1 MPNWC
6 VNQVDISGDEAEVAR
21 LVEFVKG
28 DNDADDGNGFAFHKI
43 VPPPSSE
50 IYSAT
55 DTQNDFQC
63 GCKKEWIT
71 TKEAVGEPM
80 TEGFVA
86 QEGYWAVNGVKIE
99 KRVLSNGAIE
109 SSVADMFGGS
119 EVCPIHNLPTI
130 SSHPDW
136 WYNWNVN
143 NWGTKWSA
151 GSVWHDRADDSN
163 AVVVGKT
170 SYGFDTAWS
179 PAEPVV
185 LALSALFP
193 TLTITHRY
201 CEGGM
206 GYAGE
211 AMYRGGDEI
220 ARQEYSSDG
229 DNLPDEAWLTEEDGE
244 RSWERDYEKVPMTP
258 FEKFCDEHFGGVVG
272 G

>member
-6 VNQVDISGDEAEVAR
+6 VNQVDIQGDEAEVAR
-21 LVEFVKG
+21 LVAFVKG
-28 DNDADDGNGFAFHKI
+28 DENDFDFAKI

-71 TKEAVGEPM
+71 TKEAEGEPM
-80 TEGFVA
+80 TEGYVPE
-86 QEGYWAVNGVKIE
+86 QGYWSVNGAKVE
-99 KRVLSNGAIE
+99 SEVLDNGTIQDFVG
-109 SSVADMFGGS
+109 SYFGGVA
-119 EVCPIHNLPTI
+119 VCPEHKVGQI
-130 SSHPDW
+130 SSHPEW
-136 WYNWNVN
+136 WYNWNVA
-143 NWGTKWSA
+143 NWGSKWNC
-151 GSVWHDRADDSN
+151 GEVWHDRSDDSN
-163 AVVVGKT
+163 AVVDGKT

-185 LALSALFP
+185 LALSSLFP
-193 TLTITHRY
+193 TLHITHRY

-211 AMYRGGDEI
+211 AMYFGGDEV
-220 ARQEYSSDG
+220 ARQEYSSESDS
-229 DNLPDEAWLTEEDGE
+229 LPDEAWFTDEDGE
-244 RSWERDYEKVPMTP
+244 RSYERDYDKVPMTP
-258 FEKFCDEHFGGVVG
+258 FERFCDEHFGGVVG

>member
-6 VNQVDISGDEAEVAR
+6 VNQVDIVGDEAEVAR
-21 LVEFVKG
+21 LVDFVKG
-28 DNDADDGNGFAFHKI
+28 DNTEDNGNNFSFEKI
-43 VPPPSSE
+43 VPPPSGE
-50 IYSAT
+50 IYSANE
-55 DTQNDFQC
+55 TQNDFQC

-80 TEGFVA
+80 TEGFVPH
-86 QEGYWAVNGVKIE
+86 EGYWAVNGVAVE
-99 KRVLSNGAIE
+99 KQVLGNDTIKDFVGA
-109 SSVADMFGGS
+109 SFGGV
-119 EVCPIHNLPTI
+119 EICPEHKTPQI

-151 GSVWHDRADDSN
+151 REVWHDRSDDSN
-163 AVVVGKT
+163 AVVEGKT

-206 GYAGE
+206 CYAGE
-211 AMYRGGDEI
+211 AMYRGGDEVS
-220 ARQEYSSDG
+220 RQEYSGEG
-229 DNLPDEAWLTEEDGE
+229 DNLPDEAWFTDEDGE
-244 RSWERDYEKVPMTP
+244 RSYERDYAKVPMTS